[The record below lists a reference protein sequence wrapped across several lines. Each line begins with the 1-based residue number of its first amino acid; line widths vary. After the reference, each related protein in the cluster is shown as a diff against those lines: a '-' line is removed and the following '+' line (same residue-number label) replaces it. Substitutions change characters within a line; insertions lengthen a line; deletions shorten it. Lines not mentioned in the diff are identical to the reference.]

1 MDSNTGE
8 LEQVSDLA
16 TSVKVSR
23 HSFSTGLGLTISAA
37 DTEQIREIRRK
48 KINENF
54 IKIRNNLETQLIFE
68 QLIISLKLI
77 ICTKINL
84 N

>member
-48 KINENF
+48 KLM
-54 IKIRNNLETQLIFE
+54 KILLKSE
-68 QLIISLKLI
+68 IIWKL
-77 ICTKINL
+77 N
-84 N
+84 